1 VGRAKPLIAFCK
13 EGISMGHFDDIPPH
27 AARVSTDRR
36 NHIGRKALLRRVQG
50 EFEEMPGIPLT
61 VNQASRLL
69 SISPDI
75 VSRIFNQ
82 LVEDGILRLTPDG
95 RYRRPESAP

>member
-1 VGRAKPLIAFCK
+1 
-13 EGISMGHFDDIPPH
+13 MGHFDDIPPH

-36 NHIGRKALLRRVQG
+36 NHVGRKALLRRVQG

-75 VSRIFNQ
+75 VSRIFSQ